1 MCWTEIEA
9 VAVGVLGEG
18 RLTLAGLRECF
29 ALRIRRILG
38 KECTLAE
45 ETGPANA
52 EKHESKW
59 STRSA
64 GGSWSGGLWHWLIL
78 GVQHSPSRSASRENA
93 LSVGPCPSQASI
105 HLSLHV
111 LCLEPRLAPG
121 PVAIKALGCPVT
133 TAQPGV

>member
-78 GVQHSPSRSASRENA
+78 GTLGSLPTSSVSSTVLPA
-93 LSVGPCPSQASI
+93 LHPGKTLCLWVRVPHR
-105 HLSLHV
+105 HLSIY
-111 LCLEPRLAPG
+111 LCMSCAWSLASHQGRL
-121 PVAIKALGCPVT
+121 
-133 TAQPGV
+133 Q